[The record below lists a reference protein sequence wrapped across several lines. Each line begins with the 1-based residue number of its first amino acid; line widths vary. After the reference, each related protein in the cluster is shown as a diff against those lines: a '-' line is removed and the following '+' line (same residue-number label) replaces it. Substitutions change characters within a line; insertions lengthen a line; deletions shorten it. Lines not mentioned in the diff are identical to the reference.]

1 MYDYPIKI
9 RNVRLYSEIGQCLRS
24 AFTIER
30 NNDLKKHMYFHASK
44 CKGHFAIF
52 AVSIKMQLTQNQLN
66 SRC

>member
-1 MYDYPIKI
+1 MCDYPIKI
-9 RNVRLYSEIGQCLRS
+9 RNVSLYSEIGKCIRS

-30 NNDLKKHMYFHASK
+30 NNDLKRIYFHASV